1 MQDYAHSRLL
11 TALFSALCVV
21 LICPPGAQAS
31 GQDTNTG
38 IVRGTV
44 TVRGVGS
51 PVQMASVTIL
61 QLGRS
66 TSTDAAGKFEFTEV
80 PPGEY
85 NVISHMHALTDEKR
99 TIIVT
104 AEETVTLDFQLSI
117 APIRNEV
124 TVTASGKEETTFD
137 TFQAVSTV
145 DSLRLTEKSS
155 FGLGEVVGNESG
167 VNKRSFGPGSA
178 RPVVRG
184 FDGDRV
190 LVLADGLPTGTLSSQ
205 SGEHAEPI
213 DAVHL
218 ERVEIVKGPAT
229 LLYGSN
235 AIGGV
240 VNAVTEHH
248 LLHEHPH
255 AGLRG
260 QVTTQ
265 AGTNNNSAT
274 GHANVE
280 YGYKNWLIWGSG
292 SRQVAGDY
300 SSPAGRVDNSQTR
313 MTSGS
318 VGFGW
323 FSEGPFVNLGYS
335 FNKGRMGI
343 PFAGEFHHHEEE
355 ETGGEEGE
363 EEHVLVDETF
373 TWQNVRFNTG
383 MHSIKSALLE
393 EFHLAAN
400 FTRWMHR
407 EVENE
412 ITATAFDNQLVNV
425 RATFKQRERGRLT
438 GTSGVQLF
446 HRDYAASGEEALS
459 PPATGKGFAA
469 FTLQEI
475 GFGAARFQFGGR
487 IDYTGYKPAGLPTR
501 SFTGASGAAGI
512 HLPTWKHGA
521 LVANYTHSSRA
532 PAIEELYN
540 HGAHIGNLAFE
551 IGNPNLE
558 REVADGIDFSVR
570 HAGSRFDAEA
580 NLFYYHIN
588 DFVYL
593 NFTGETEHGLRVAEY
608 SQADS
613 RFLGGEAKLD
623 VGLRPNLWLNSGLDF
638 VDADL
643 AHSGTPLPRIPPLR
657 ARLGLDARLGGFSFK
672 PEIVMADDQDSVSPT
687 ETRTPGYTVVNLN
700 ASYILATS
708 RLMHVFSVSLFNA
721 GDALYRNHLSF
732 IKDLAPEMGRAF
744 RFTYSVRLF

>member
-1 MQDYAHSRLL
+1 MRCCAHFRLL
-11 TALFSALCVV
+11 ALIISTLSVD
-21 LICPPGAQAS
+21 LMSPPGALAY
-31 GQDTNTG
+31 GQDATTG

-44 TVRGVGS
+44 TVRSAGT
-51 PVQMASVTIL
+51 PLQTASVTIL

-66 TSTDAAGKFEFTEV
+66 TSTDATGRFEFTDV

-85 NVISHMHALTDEKR
+85 DVISHMHALSDEKQ
-99 TIIVT
+99 TIIV
-104 AEETVTLDFQLSI
+104 AAGEAVTLDFQLSI

-137 TFQAVSTV
+137 TFQAVTTV
-145 DSLRLTEKSS
+145 DSLQLTEKSA
-155 FGLGEVVGNESG
+155 FGLGDVIGNESG
-167 VNKRSFGPGSA
+167 VNKRGFGPGST

-255 AGLRG
+255 PGLRG

-265 AGTNNNSAT
+265 AGTNTNSAT
-274 GHANVE
+274 GHANAE
-280 YGYKNWLIWGSG
+280 YGYKNWLVWGSG

-300 SSPAGRVDNSQTR
+300 SSPNGRVDNSRTR

-323 FSEGPFVNLGYS
+323 FSEGPFLNLGYS
-335 FNKGRMGI
+335 FNKGLLGI
-343 PFAGEFHHHEEE
+343 PFAGEFHDHED
-355 ETGGEEGE
+355 GDAAGEEGE
-363 EEHVLVDETF
+363 EPVLIDEKF

-383 MHSIKSALLE
+383 MHGIQSALLE

-412 ITATAFDNQLVNV
+412 IPVTAFDNQLVNI
-425 RATFKQRERGRLT
+425 RATAKQQAWGPWT
-438 GTSGVQLF
+438 GTSGIQLF
-446 HRDYAASGEEALS
+446 HRDYTASGEEALS
-459 PPATGKGFAA
+459 PPTTGNGFAV
-469 FTLQEI
+469 FTLQELGI
-475 GFGAARFQFGGR
+475 GAVRFQFGGR
-487 IDYTGYKPAGLPTR
+487 LDHTGYKPEGLPQR

-512 HLPTWKHGA
+512 HLPMWKHGA

-551 IGNPNLE
+551 IGNPDLE

-570 HAGSRFDAEA
+570 HADSRFDAEA
-580 NLFYYHIN
+580 NLFYYHIK

-593 NFTGETEHGLRVAEY
+593 NFTGEIEHGLRVAQY

-613 RFLGGEAKLD
+613 RFLGSELQFD
-623 VGLRPNLWLNSGLDF
+623 VGLRRNLWLNTGLDF
-638 VDADL
+638 VDAEL
-643 AHSGTPLPRIPPLR
+643 ADSGTPLPRIPPLR
-657 ARLGLDARLGGFSFK
+657 ARLGFDARLGGFSFK
-672 PEIVMADDQDSVSPT
+672 PEIVLASDQDEIHPT
-687 ETRTPGYTVVNLN
+687 ETPTAGYTVVNLK
-700 ASYILATS
+700 ASYILARS
-708 RLMHVFSVSLFNA
+708 RLMHVFSVNLLNA

-732 IKDLAPEMGRAF
+732 IKDLAPEMGRAL